1 MKQKKPETVV
11 KLTVNDFESMPVE
24 NVAMTIASIA
34 IRKLCMEMQY
44 KHQISRDR
52 LIFTTDNRQLSVDDW
67 IENDF

>member
-34 IRKLCMEMQY
+34 IRKICMEMQY
-44 KHQISRDR
+44 KHQIFRDR
-52 LIFTTDNRQLSVDDW
+52 FIFTTDNRQLSVDDW

>member
-1 MKQKKPETVV
+1 MKQKKPEIVV
-11 KLTVNDFESMPVE
+11 KLTINDFESMLVE

-34 IRKLCMEMQY
+34 IRKLYMEMQY

-52 LIFTTDNRQLSVDDW
+52 LIFTTDNRKLSVDDW

>member
-44 KHQISRDR
+44 KH
-52 LIFTTDNRQLSVDDW
+52 
-67 IENDF
+67 